1 MAETT
6 TDVAIPEFDDA
17 PVMTVWPT
25 IGATAAGRLV
35 GRLSA
40 VPIGLGEFFT
50 LGKLLA
56 LATIPISLTVFA
68 WQLLPLVCR
77 RYAITTRRLVIR
89 KGYSET
95 DEKSIHLDAFDAIDV
110 EVLPGQQWLKAGELT
125 FRRDGSEVFRFSGV
139 SRPEVFRQAYLKA
152 QEALLSVRA
161 VLQQQAAEIQPA
173 AT

>member
-6 TDVAIPEFDDA
+6 DATIPEFDDL
-17 PVMTVWPT
+17 PLMTVWPT
-25 IGATAAGRLV
+25 IGSTAAGRLV

-40 VPIGLGEFFT
+40 VPIGLGGFFT

-68 WQLLPLVCR
+68 WQLLPFVCR
-77 RYAITTRRLVIR
+77 RYAITTRRLIIR

-95 DEKSIHLDAFDAIDV
+95 DEKSIDLDGFDAIDV
-110 EVLPGQQWLKAGELT
+110 EVLPGQQWLHAGELI
-125 FRRDGSEVFRFSGV
+125 FRRDGGEVFRFSGV
-139 SRPEVFRQAYLKA
+139 SRPEVFRQACLKA
-152 QEALLSVRA
+152 QDALLSVRA
-161 VLQQQAAEIQPA
+161 VLEQQATETQPA